1 MFDLMDKK
9 NLPYFLYMSEQEG
22 LNNVNTRKGRL
33 NQLGRALRNGG
44 YSGKVVPA
52 AVFASLLQKYDLNDI
67 TESEIHQIERDWL

>member
-1 MFDLMDKK
+1 MIDLLNKK

-22 LNNVNTRKGRL
+22 LNTVDTRQGRL
-33 NQLGRALRNGG
+33 NQLGRDLRNRG